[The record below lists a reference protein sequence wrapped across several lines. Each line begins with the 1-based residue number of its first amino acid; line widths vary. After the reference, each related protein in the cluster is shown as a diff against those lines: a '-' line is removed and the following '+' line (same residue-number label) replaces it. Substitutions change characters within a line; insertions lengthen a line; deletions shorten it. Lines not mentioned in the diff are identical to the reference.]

1 MTGLDKIKERI
12 ETEARD
18 AASEKIR
25 TSDETVRSIMDQANA
40 EAEKTRAD
48 ISQKSRAAAAGYR
61 ERIASSADM
70 QRRSRI
76 LEAKQQMVGEML
88 AQAENSVASLE
99 TGEYFDLMTRLIERS
114 VHAEAG
120 ELRLSSADLA
130 RLPEGFAEKAAGIA
144 AAHGGSL
151 TLSDKPA
158 DIKNGCVLAYGGIE
172 ENCTLDAIFSSM
184 KDELSDIAV
193 KILFSQEAE

>member
-76 LEAKQQMVGEML
+76 LEAKQQMVGEVL

-99 TGEYFDLMTRLIERS
+99 TGEYFDLTRLIERS